1 MVIFHSFLYVYQWV
15 DDFHLYVPSLITG
28 IARACLPHHLD
39 AAAKQN
45 ALPARG
51 ARGSLKKRS
60 ATSDDDDDDDGGD
73 DDDDYCYDHGVCCV
87 LLFLLY
93 NIILSYPFLFFKIYI
108 YVF

>member
-15 DDFHLYVPSLITG
+15 DDFHLYVQSLITG

-51 ARGSLKKRS
+51 ARGSLKRRS
-60 ATSDDDDDDDGGD
+60 TTSDDDYY
-73 DDDDYCYDHGVCCV
+73 YCYDHDVCCV

>member
-15 DDFHLYVPSLITG
+15 DDFHLYVQSLITG

-60 ATSDDDDDDDGGD
+60 TTSDDDYYYG
-73 DDDDYCYDHGVCCV
+73 YDHDVCCV

-93 NIILSYPFLFFKIYI
+93 NIILSYPFLFLRYIYNIIYI
-108 YVF
+108 FVF